1 MVEFDIL
8 EKLREQIDRTDE
20 EILILIKRRFQT
32 AKKIAKYK
40 KTNNMQIEDLDRET
54 LLIFERIKKAT
65 TMNLPE
71 SFVRD
76 IFELVLDQSKK
87 IQKEEFEK

>member
-20 EILILIKRRFQT
+20 EILILIKRRLQT

-87 IQKEEFEK
+87 IQKEEFKK